1 MKSDSEV
8 KYTNIVTAFVEKN
21 NTKLLL
27 EDAQKALEEC
37 PMNQEQFTAWAWDLF
52 RVKRDAAREIY
63 RQIKIGDDNDST

>member
-52 RVKRDAAREIY
+52 RVKRDAARKIY
-63 RQIKIGDDNDST
+63 QKTKSDNDDST